1 MKRVLLKSLLFGV
14 NRFIKSSTKVVREAI
29 NFVESDVMKKLLPIL
44 ILIFTLQT
52 PSQADDIR
60 DFQIEGISIGDSL
73 LDYMSEDEIINNDL
87 KIYQNN
93 SKFLV
98 IDFNGKKNIYD
109 YIYLYVK
116 RNDNKYIIYT
126 IRAINIVDNKNQCLK
141 IKNEIVM
148 YMKPLFKNADF
159 QEDSQKHFVYKDSI
173 QYISQFSFGDDARVA
188 DHARV
193 ECLILGKEDK
203 KNYEHSLEVIV
214 QSAEF
219 GQWLETQ

>member
-1 MKRVLLKSLLFGV
+1 MKHLLLYIF
-14 NRFIKSSTKVVREAI
+14 
-29 NFVESDVMKKLLPIL
+29 
-44 ILIFTLQT
+44 LIFFTFQNS
-52 PSQADDIR
+52 SQADDIR

-73 LDYMSEDEIINNDL
+73 LNYMSGDEIINNDL

-116 RNDNKYIIYT
+116 RNDKKYIIYT
-126 IRAINIVDNKNQCLK
+126 IREINIVDNKNQCLK
-141 IKNEIVM
+141 IKNEIVED
-148 YMKPLFKNADF
+148 MKPLFKNADF
-159 QEDSQKHFVYKDSI
+159 LEGSQKHFVYKDSM
-173 QYISQFSFGDDARVA
+173 QYISQFSFGDDARVS

-193 ECLILGKEDK
+193 ECLILGKKDK
-203 KNYEHSLEVIV
+203 EEGYGHSLEVIV

-219 GQWLETQ
+219 GHWLETQ

>member
-1 MKRVLLKSLLFGV
+1 MKRLSLYLF
-14 NRFIKSSTKVVREAI
+14 
-29 NFVESDVMKKLLPIL
+29 L
-44 ILIFTLQT
+44 ILFTLQT

-60 DFQIEGISIGDSL
+60 DFQIEGMSIGDSL
-73 LDYMSEDEIINNDL
+73 LDYMSENEIINNDL

-109 YIYLYVK
+109 YIYLYAK
-116 RNDNKYIIYT
+116 RNDKKYIIYT

-148 YMKPLFKNADF
+148 DMKPLFKNADF
-159 QEDSQKHFVYKDSI
+159 QEGNQKHFVYKDSM
-173 QYISQFSFGDDARVA
+173 QYISQFSFGDDARVS

-193 ECLILGKEDK
+193 ECLILSKKDK
-203 KNYEHSLEVIV
+203 KDYGHSLEVIV
-214 QSAEF
+214 QSVEF

>member
-1 MKRVLLKSLLFGV
+1 MLYLSEMKRLL
-14 NRFIKSSTKVVREAI
+14 T
-29 NFVESDVMKKLLPIL
+29 IL

-52 PSQADDIR
+52 PSQADGIR
-60 DFQIEGISIGDSL
+60 DFQIEGMSIGDSL

-116 RNDNKYIIYT
+116 RNDKKYIIYT
-126 IRAINIVDNKNQCLK
+126 IRAMNIVDNKNQCLK

-148 YMKPLFKNADF
+148 DMKPLFKNADF
-159 QEDSQKHFVYKDSI
+159 QEGSQKHFVYKDSM
-173 QYISQFSFGDDARVA
+173 QYISQFSFGDDATVS

-193 ECLILGKEDK
+193 ECLILGKKDK
-203 KNYEHSLEVIV
+203 KNYGHSLEVIV

>member
-1 MKRVLLKSLLFGV
+1 
-14 NRFIKSSTKVVREAI
+14 
-29 NFVESDVMKKLLPIL
+29 MKKLSTYLF
-44 ILIFTLQT
+44 LIFFSFQT
-52 PSQADDIR
+52 SSQADDIR
-60 DFQIEGISIGDSL
+60 DFQIEGMSIGDSL
-73 LDYMSEDEIINNDL
+73 LDYMSENEIINNDL

-116 RNDNKYIIYT
+116 RNDKKYIIYT
-126 IRAINIVDNKNQCLK
+126 IRAMNIVDNKNQCLK

-148 YMKPLFKNADF
+148 DMKPLFKNADF
-159 QEDSQKHFVYKDSI
+159 LEGSQKHFVYKDSM
-173 QYISQFSFGDDARVA
+173 QYISQFSFGDNTRVS

-193 ECLILGKEDK
+193 ECLILGKKDK
-203 KNYEHSLEVIV
+203 KDYGHSLEVIV

>member
-1 MKRVLLKSLLFGV
+1 MKRLSLYLF
-14 NRFIKSSTKVVREAI
+14 
-29 NFVESDVMKKLLPIL
+29 L
-44 ILIFTLQT
+44 ILFTLQT

-60 DFQIEGISIGDSL
+60 DFQIEGMSIGDSL

-116 RNDNKYIIYT
+116 RNDKKYIIYT

-148 YMKPLFKNADF
+148 DMKPLFKNADF
-159 QEDSQKHFVYKDSI
+159 QEGSQKHFVYKDSM
-173 QYISQFSFGDDARVA
+173 QYISQFSFGDDATVS

-193 ECLILGKEDK
+193 ECLILGKKDK
-203 KNYEHSLEVIV
+203 KNYGHSLEVIV

>member
-1 MKRVLLKSLLFGV
+1 
-14 NRFIKSSTKVVREAI
+14 
-29 NFVESDVMKKLLPIL
+29 MKKLLEIL
-44 ILIFTLQT
+44 VLSFFLIT

-60 DFQIEGISIGDSL
+60 DFQIEGISIGGSL
-73 LDYMSEDEIINNDL
+73 LNYMSGDEIINNDL

-116 RNDNKYIIYT
+116 RNDKKYIIYT

-148 YMKPLFKNADF
+148 DMKPLFKNADYL
-159 QEDSQKHFVYKDSI
+159 EGSQKHFVYKDST
-173 QYISQFSFGDDARVA
+173 QYISQFTFGDDARVE

-193 ECLILGKEDK
+193 ECLIIGKKTK
-203 KNYEHSLEVIV
+203 KEKEFGHSLEVII

-219 GQWLETQ
+219 GQWLEAQ

>member
-1 MKRVLLKSLLFGV
+1 
-14 NRFIKSSTKVVREAI
+14 
-29 NFVESDVMKKLLPIL
+29 MKKLLAIL
-44 ILIFTLQT
+44 VLTLCLTT

-60 DFQIEGISIGDSL
+60 DFQIEGMSIGDSL
-73 LDYMSEDEIINNDL
+73 LDYMSENEIINNDL

-109 YIYLYVK
+109 SIYLYLK
-116 RNDNKYIIYT
+116 RNDKKYIIYT
-126 IRAINIVDNKNQCLK
+126 IRAINMVDNKNQCLK

-148 YMKPLFKNADF
+148 DMKPLFKNADYL
-159 QEDSQKHFVYKDSI
+159 EGSQKHFVYKDST
-173 QYISQFSFGDDARVA
+173 QYISQFTFGDDARVK

-193 ECLILGKEDK
+193 ECLIIGKKTK
-203 KNYEHSLEVIV
+203 KEKEFGHSLEVII

-219 GQWLETQ
+219 GQWLEAQ

>member
-1 MKRVLLKSLLFGV
+1 
-14 NRFIKSSTKVVREAI
+14 
-29 NFVESDVMKKLLPIL
+29 MKKLSTYLFL
-44 ILIFTLQT
+44 LLFNFQTL
-52 PSQADDIR
+52 SLADDIR

-73 LDYMSEDEIINNDL
+73 SDYMSEDEIINNDL
-87 KIYQNN
+87 KIYRNN
-93 SKFLV
+93 SKFLA

-148 YMKPLFKNADF
+148 DMKPLFKNADF
-159 QEDSQKHFVYKDSI
+159 QEGSQKHFVYKDSI

>member
-1 MKRVLLKSLLFGV
+1 MKNLSVYSFLLL
-14 NRFIKSSTKVVREAI
+14 
-29 NFVESDVMKKLLPIL
+29 
-44 ILIFTLQT
+44 FTLQT
-52 PSQADDIR
+52 PSQADGIR
-60 DFQIEGISIGDSL
+60 DFQIEGMSIGDSL

-116 RNDNKYIIYT
+116 RNDKKYIIYT
-126 IRAINIVDNKNQCLK
+126 IRAMNIVDNKNQCLK

-148 YMKPLFKNADF
+148 DMKPLFKNADF
-159 QEDSQKHFVYKDSI
+159 LEGSQKHFVYKDSM
-173 QYISQFSFGDDARVA
+173 QYISQFSFGDDARVS

-193 ECLILGKEDK
+193 ECLILGKKDK
-203 KNYEHSLEVIV
+203 KNYGHSLEVIV